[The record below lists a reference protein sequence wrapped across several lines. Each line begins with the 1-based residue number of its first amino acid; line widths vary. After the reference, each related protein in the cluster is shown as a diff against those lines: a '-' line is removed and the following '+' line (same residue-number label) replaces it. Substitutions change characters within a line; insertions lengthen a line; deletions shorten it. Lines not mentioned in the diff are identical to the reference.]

1 MLMHILSSDDETLMP
16 RVMKEL
22 DMVKRPDGTLDVPT
36 LISLPLL
43 QSIFQE
49 VLRMYTDVLV
59 TRLAH
64 KDLVLPIN
72 DQNQQVLIKKGTVAM
87 APSWIAHHDEDTWLD
102 PPCETFYA
110 ERFLKKDPETG
121 KETFTLTS
129 TNGKLFPFGGG
140 KSICPGRVFAKQEV
154 LGSLAMTLLT
164 FDFEL
169 LGFLDEQGKD
179 TTKFPSIRNAF
190 LGTGVVV
197 AGGDLKVRIRKRTS
211 KQE

>member
-1 MLMHILSSDDETLMP
+1 MHILTSNDQTLMP

-22 DMVKRPDGTLDVPT
+22 ITVKRSDGTLDVPT

-43 QSIFQE
+43 QSMFQE

-59 TRLAH
+59 TRLVQ

-72 DQNQQVLIKKGTVAM
+72 DQKQQVLIKKGTVAI

-102 PPCETFYA
+102 PPCDMFCA
-110 ERFLKKDPETG
+110 ERFLRKDPDTG
-121 KETFTLTS
+121 KETFTLTG

-140 KSICPGRVFAKQEV
+140 RSICPGRIFAKQEV
-154 LGSLAMTLLT
+154 LGSLAMTLLS
-164 FDFEL
+164 FDFEV

-179 TTKFPSIRNAF
+179 TTKFPAIRNTFSGSGIMA
-190 LGTGVVV
+190 
-197 AGGDLKVRIRKRTS
+197 AGGDLKVRIKRRS
-211 KQE
+211 LN